1 MWAGQT
7 NNTQMW
13 LKTMFLNNNNKS
25 NTNQHYEQVADAPPE
40 KLFVDKVLVLFS
52 QLYPIGIGSKTAV
65 QHIAKAQKLMAAT
78 ERGLLTLLTQI
89 PHSEHYALLDT
100 AQRELAWMVSTV
112 GQDSPNHCAYVKGLF
127 DNAMAYEMQM
137 LNRLKPLFGPVRGCS
152 LLYACISEDY
162 VFGPATLAA
171 IQARDDQMLRDGEHP
186 APGYTVAESGIVSI
200 KL

>member
-13 LKTMFLNNNNKS
+13 LKTMFLNNKS
-25 NTNQHYEQVADAPPE
+25 NNNQHYEQVADAPPE

-89 PHSEHYALLDT
+89 PHSERYALLDT

-137 LNRLKPLFGPVRGCS
+137 LNRLKPLFGPVRWCS
-152 LLYACISEDY
+152 LMYACISEDY

-171 IQARDDQMLRDGEHP
+171 IQARDDQMLRDDESP